1 MIYTVTF
8 NPAIDYIAGVN
19 NLKMNQVNRAVSEK
33 ILAGGKGINVSTVLK
48 NLGVESIALGFIA
61 GFTGDEIKIRAEQFG
76 IKTDFVYIPEKFSRI
91 NVKLQVM
98 VDGKVTEETAINGE
112 GPKISEEEISE
123 FMKKIEK
130 IQKDDFIVLA
140 GSVSR
145 NMPEDIY
152 EKICIKVKEKRA
164 KIVADATGK
173 LLVNVL
179 KHNPF
184 LIKPNKHELE
194 EIFQKNIYTHEEIIE
209 YAQKLQEMGA
219 QNVLIS
225 MDKDGAILITKDKKL
240 LASEAPKGKVVNSV
254 GSGDSMVAGFITGYI
269 TYKDYEKALK
279 LGIAAGS
286 ASAFSE
292 NLATKE
298 EILYQLSKI
307 EKINC
312 SKGRRKNNYENNRFI
327 R

>member
-8 NPAIDYIAGVN
+8 NPAIDYIAEVN
-19 NLKMNQVNRAVSEK
+19 NIKMNEINRAISEK

-48 NLGVESIALGFIA
+48 SLGIESMVLGFIA
-61 GFTGDEIKIRAEQFG
+61 GFTGNEIKRRVEEFG
-76 IKTDFVYIPEKFSRI
+76 IKTDFVYIPDKFSRI
-91 NVKLQVM
+91 NVKLQSM
-98 VDGKVTEETAINGE
+98 VDGKVIEETAINGE
-112 GPKISEEEISE
+112 GPKISGKEINE
-123 FMKKIEK
+123 LMAKLENVK
-130 IQKDDFIVLA
+130 KDDFIVLA

-152 EKICIKVKEKRA
+152 EKICSKVKEKGA

-179 KHNPF
+179 RHNPF

-194 EIFQKNIYTHEEIIE
+194 EIFQRQINTHEEVVE
-209 YAQKLQEMGA
+209 YAKKLQEMGA
-219 QNVLIS
+219 ENVLIS
-225 MDKDGAILITKDKKL
+225 MDKDGAILITEDKKL
-240 LASEAPKGKVVNSV
+240 LALAAPKGKVVNSV

-279 LGIAAGS
+279 MGIAAGS

-298 EILYQLSKI
+298 EILEQLSNM
-307 EKINC
+307 EKGE
-312 SKGRRKNNYENNRFI
+312 KK
-327 R
+327 